1 MTTQPQPQT
10 AASQSL
16 SLLQTIAD
24 RLQVQIDDE
33 HTVVLYRQM
42 LTEILNRID
51 ATNQLLAEILVELR
65 KAPANAAAPSIPA
78 AAAAPANVR
87 DFLAETLVM
96 TTDDAGKPAFKIK
109 GFPYSEFGVR
119 VWPEIL
125 PALEIDPATLRPGP
139 NPLPA
144 GLIVRVKLTDE
155 GKPRKVIGRGDGTA
169 MIDSARNGSNGS
181 NGSHAPGEPTPP
193 DDRIPF

>member
-24 RLQVQIDDE
+24 RLQVQ
-33 HTVVLYRQM
+33 
-42 LTEILNRID
+42 ID

-155 GKPRKVIGRGDGTA
+155 GKPRKVIGRGDGSAMYSPA
-169 MIDSARNGSNGS
+169 MIDSARDGSNGG
-181 NGSHAPGEPTPP
+181 NHPPEPEAS
-193 DDRIPF
+193 PF

>member
-33 HTVVLYRQM
+33 PQM
-42 LTEILNRID
+42 LTEVLNRID
-51 ATNQLLAEILVELR
+51 SLAQLLAEILVELR

-155 GKPRKVIGRGDGTA
+155 GKPRKVIGRGDGSA
-169 MIDSARNGSNGS
+169 MTDSVRNGSNGN
-181 NGSHAPGEPTPP
+181 NGSHAAMNGASSEPPEPP
-193 DDRIPF
+193 PF